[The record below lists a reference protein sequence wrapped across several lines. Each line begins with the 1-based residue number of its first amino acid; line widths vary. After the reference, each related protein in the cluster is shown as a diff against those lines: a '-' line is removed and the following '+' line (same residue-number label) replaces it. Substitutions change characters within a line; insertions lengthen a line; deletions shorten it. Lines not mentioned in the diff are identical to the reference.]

1 MLRVTVVTVP
11 VVALKPVKLGHK
23 LKDDVVVELLLPSRT
38 KRGRAR
44 ARSCWLTVKEIC
56 REGSDCMSPDLN
68 TGAAETETAWAVAAR
83 GAGAGTAPREEKVE
97 FGRVMIGTERLG
109 RELSPLCV

>member
-11 VVALKPVKLGHK
+11 VVALKPVKLGHT
-23 LKDDVVVELLLPSRT
+23 LDDVVVELLLPSRT

-56 REGSDCMSPDLN
+56 REGSDGKSPDLN
-68 TGAAETETAWAVAAR
+68 ETETAWAVAAR
-83 GAGAGTAPREEKVE
+83 SAGAGTAPREEKVE
-97 FGRVMIGTERLG
+97 CVRVMIGTERLG
-109 RELSPLCV
+109 WELSRLCV